1 MALGSLSTRLV
12 LALRLCTLATYYYYS
27 LGFVRLLFV
36 PPVRFSWYYV
46 LWSCIYICWRRS
58 IEEKPEIQWVFP
70 QKSSVFFDAKI
81 GWHFSGE
88 ILGHTDA
95 GQGDSNRA
103 GNGGKIDFPFLSSAI
118 PHPSLQV
125 LIRQGAPTSS
135 TDLSHKFHHSYF
147 LCIQSS
153 FQALSLPKP
162 FQPLEAILLTT
173 INSQICRV
181 LNSYTMFLNLKFSL
195 IPVLQCATHRSWAL
209 ITSIARTLLFL
220 FIPSCFYMLPIT
232 RQTQLH
238 SHQFPLSLF
247 CIPISNPSQVLQD
260 AWG

>member
-1 MALGSLSTRLV
+1 MLLWFATLFNIGDFSRQVALVWVVGQGDGTSSQWLWALFQPGWSLPCFYAPLEH
-12 LALRLCTLATYYYYS
+12 
-27 LGFVRLLFV
+27 
-36 PPVRFSWYYV
+36 
-46 LWSCIYICWRRS
+46 II
-58 IEEKPEIQWVFP
+58 
-70 QKSSVFFDAKI
+70 
-81 GWHFSGE
+81 SGE
-88 ILGHTDA
+88 NLVHTDA

-103 GNGGKIDFPFLSSAI
+103 GDDGKIDFPFLASSV
-118 PHPSLQV
+118 PHPSLQM

-209 ITSIARTLLFL
+209 ITNIDCTHLFL
-220 FIPSCFYMLPIT
+220 FIPSCF
-232 RQTQLH
+232 
-238 SHQFPLSLF
+238 
-247 CIPISNPSQVLQD
+247 
-260 AWG
+260 